1 MIRFFILNL
10 LKFFDFYHQ
19 KKLFSFLKK
28 NGYDSFEIFFDIGAH
43 KGESIRL
50 FSKNF
55 EIKKIFSFEPSRIN
69 FETLS
74 KNLRFFEKNNK
85 NIEIKIENLALGSE
99 NKDIKIKHLSESSS
113 STINDID
120 TNSKYFKKKS
130 FLLYSKKDDKF
141 YMEENT
147 IQIRLND
154 YIINNK
160 IKKIDFLKIDT
171 EGYEMNVLLGLDNQF
186 NKVSL
191 IMFEHHYHNMII
203 KNYKFTDINE
213 LLKKNNFVQIY
224 KYKMPFRKTFEYIYV
239 KKDEFKN

>member
-10 LKFFDFYHQ
+10 LKIFDFYYQ
-19 KKLFSFLKK
+19 KKLFNFLKK
-28 NGYDSFEIFFDIGAH
+28 KGYDSFDIFFDIGAH
-43 KGESIRL
+43 KGESIKL

-55 EIKKIFSFEPSRIN
+55 KIKKIFSFEPSRIN

-74 KNLRFFEKNNK
+74 RNLKFFERKYK
-85 NIEIKIENLALGSE
+85 NIEIRIENLALGSE

-120 TNSKYFKKKS
+120 INSKYFKKKS
-130 FLLYSKKDDKF
+130 LLLYTKKDDKF
-141 YMEENT
+141 YEEENT
-147 IQIRLND
+147 IQIKLND
-154 YIINNK
+154 YIIDNK
-160 IKKIDFLKIDT
+160 IQKIDFLKIDT

-203 KNYKFTDINE
+203 KNYKFNDINE

-239 KKDEFKN
+239 KKDKLKN